1 MKRNVGGGDRWVRLL
16 AGPALLV
23 AGLKK
28 GGKLGLVLSGA
39 GVVLLTT
46 GATEHCPVNSALGI
60 DTSE

>member
-1 MKRNVGGGDRWVRLL
+1 M
-16 AGPALLV
+16 V